1 MWQLSDKAV
10 VESWSVTST
19 TTGIATRAEER
30 FDRDIELCYRS
41 QYRAKL
47 RNDTEIM
54 FSCQGICFQ
63 ITATEHFTGWG
74 NYLNSE
80 ISEGRFQ
87 AVYRHEA
94 AERAGA
100 AGGAGGGPALLV
112 LLQPPPRPRL
122 QAPRPVIWKLMQVG
136 CAA

>member
-54 FSCQGICFQ
+54 FS
-63 ITATEHFTGWG
+63 
-74 NYLNSE
+74 YLEVKILDSR
-80 ISEGRFQ
+80 I
-87 AVYRHEA
+87 
-94 AERAGA
+94 
-100 AGGAGGGPALLV
+100 LLM
-112 LLQPPPRPRL
+112 LN
-122 QAPRPVIWKLMQVG
+122 IW
-136 CAA
+136 